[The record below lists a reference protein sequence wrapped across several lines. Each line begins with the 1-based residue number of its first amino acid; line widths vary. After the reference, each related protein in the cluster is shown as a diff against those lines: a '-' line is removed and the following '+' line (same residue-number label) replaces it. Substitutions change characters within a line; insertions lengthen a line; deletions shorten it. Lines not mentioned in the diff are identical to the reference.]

1 MTGYDHE
8 VVGGHAALDFVNSV
22 HDWTEAEPRDYL
34 TGFDQA
40 LGLGETVGLLTRSE
54 SRPLAG
60 RAGDRE
66 LREMQALRE
75 LRARL
80 ARIFRGVVGSRAPAA
95 TDLDALA
102 RDAARAASAA
112 TLGAER
118 GRVVRRIDASRA
130 GVTTLRLRIVESA
143 VALLTSPD
151 LERVKACPGCGWFFL
166 DDTKNGSRRWCSM
179 RACGSLAKAR
189 RYYRRKR
196 SANGRRRRPFEAP

>member
-8 VVGGHAALDFVNSV
+8 VVGGNAALDFVNSV
-22 HDWTEAEPRDYL
+22 HDWTEVDPRDYL

-40 LGLGETVGLLTRSE
+40 LGFGAAVGLLTRSE

-66 LREMQALRE
+66 LSALRE

-80 ARIFRGVVGSRAPAA
+80 ARIFGSIVASRAPAA
-95 TDLDALA
+95 ADLDALA
-102 RDAARAASAA
+102 RDAARAASAV
-112 TLGAER
+112 TLGTER
-118 GRVVRRIDASRA
+118 GQVVRRIDANRA

-166 DDTKNGSRRWCSM
+166 DETKNGSRRWCSM
-179 RACGSLAKAR
+179 RMCGSLAKAR
-189 RYYRRKR
+189 EYYRRKR
-196 SANGRRRRPFEAP
+196 AAG

>member
-1 MTGYDHE
+1 MAGYDHE

-34 TGFDQA
+34 TGVDEAAGF
-40 LGLGETVGLLTRSE
+40 GEAVGLLTRSE
-54 SRPLAG
+54 GRPLAG
-60 RAGDRE
+60 RAGGRE
-66 LREMQALRE
+66 LSELRG

-80 ARIFRGVVGSRAPAA
+80 ARIFRDVVTSGAPAPA
-95 TDLDALA
+95 DLDALA

-112 TLGAER
+112 TLGTVR
-118 GRVVRRIDASRA
+118 RQVVRRIAASRA

-166 DDTKNGSRRWCSM
+166 DETKNGSRRWCSM
-179 RACGSLAKAR
+179 RMCGSLAKSR
-189 RYYRRKR
+189 RYYLRKR
-196 SANGRRRRPFEAP
+196 TSG